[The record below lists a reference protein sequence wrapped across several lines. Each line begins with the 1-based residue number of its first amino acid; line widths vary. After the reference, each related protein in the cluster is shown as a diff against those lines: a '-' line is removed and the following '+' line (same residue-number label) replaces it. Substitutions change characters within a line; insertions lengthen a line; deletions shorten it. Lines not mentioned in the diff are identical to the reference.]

1 MRQITVAEKFR
12 PTLSLVPNSRATR
25 IGDVG
30 SCCRFSKTKKG
41 TGRKYAH
48 SVYFQGDCGRGFSL
62 SIATIA
68 SAQASRTWVSGVGDD
83 ANPCS
88 RTAPCKTFAG
98 AISKTANG
106 GEIDALDPAGY
117 GAVTITKGITIDGNG
132 WGSVLVSGT
141 NGIVISDSTDA
152 KPVVILRNLSING
165 IGTGINGVQII
176 QVGTTQGQV
185 ALENVEIFGFT
196 NRAVNVTATVPVN
209 VSISEC
215 HFYNCQMTAVAVLPS
230 SITADKVSVK
240 RSTISNNGLTAGTAG
255 GVFANNGGKI
265 VVSDTNMSF
274 NTAAAAE
281 AGTNGEVVVDNC
293 VMEGNQFGA
302 KTSGG
307 TLWLSRSFIYGST
320 GGSAVSNAGGSLF
333 TFGDNKMASNGTNNT
348 GTAASPG
355 NQ

>member
-1 MRQITVAEKFR
+1 MRIQSMVRGIAVGL
-12 PTLSLVPNSRATR
+12 LSV
-25 IGDVG
+25 
-30 SCCRFSKTKKG
+30 
-41 TGRKYAH
+41 
-48 SVYFQGDCGRGFSL
+48 

-98 AISKTANG
+98 AISKTASG

-117 GAVTITKGITIDGNG
+117 GAVTITKAITIDGNG
-132 WGSVLVSGT
+132 YGSVLVSGT
-141 NGIVISDSTDA
+141 NGISISDSTDA
-152 KPVVILRNLSING
+152 RPTIILRNLSMNG
-165 IGTGINGVQII
+165 LGTGINAVNVVQAGTVQGNVII
-176 QVGTTQGQV
+176 
-185 ALENVEIFGFT
+185 ENVEIFGF
-196 NRAVNVTATVPVN
+196 NRAVSVTATIPVS
-209 VSISEC
+209 VSIAES
-215 HFYNCQMTAVAVLPS
+215 HFYNNLATAVVLLPS
-230 SITADKVSVK
+230 VSTANKMTVTH
-240 RSTISNNGLTAGTAG
+240 STISNNGQSAGSAG

-265 VVSDTNMSF
+265 VVTNSNLSW
-274 NTAAAAE
+274 NTAAGAE
-281 AGTNGEVVVDNC
+281 AGTGGEVVVDGC
-293 VMEGNQFGA
+293 TLAGDQFGA

-307 TLWLSRSFIYGST
+307 TLWLTRSFIYGST